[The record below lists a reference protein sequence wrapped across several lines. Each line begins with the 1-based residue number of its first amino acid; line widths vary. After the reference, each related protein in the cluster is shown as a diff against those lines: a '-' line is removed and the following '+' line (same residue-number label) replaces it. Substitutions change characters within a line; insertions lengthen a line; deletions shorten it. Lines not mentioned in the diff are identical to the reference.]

1 MGKLLILCLIYAGIT
16 ISLRA
21 QTPRT
26 GHLLSNLRSKAIS
39 TKNEKIQLD
48 TLSILP
54 NTFSLP
60 GINKDWYTVDYINA
74 TITWKQQPPIDSVW
88 VQYRVFDARLNAVT
102 KHLNYDSIMNNFLGQ
117 PFVFNDNSF
126 RQSDRFF
133 DFGTINYTG
142 SFGRGIAFGN
152 SQDAVVSSSLNL
164 QLNGYLADSIE
175 ILAAITD
182 NNIPIQPDG
191 TTQQLNEFDRIF
203 LQFKKKTWNL
213 SLGDIDI
220 RQNKS
225 YFLNFY
231 KRLQGVAFETTSKIA
246 PNITNTSLLS
256 GSIAKGKFTRN
267 IIQGQEGNQGPYR
280 LQGANNEFYFVLLA
294 NTERV
299 YIDGELLQRGEDRDY
314 VINYNTA
321 ELTFTPKRMI
331 TKDSRI
337 QVEFEYADRNYL
349 NANLYFTNLT
359 NFSDKLRVTVSAF
372 NNSDSKSSPI
382 NQSLDPNQK
391 IFLRTLGDSINNAF
405 YKIATPDTFSA
416 GKILYKRV
424 DSVFNNGANHDSV
437 FIYSVSPDSAIY
449 SLSFV
454 DVGAGKGDYLPDF
467 NGANGKVYKWIAP
480 SGGVKQGQFEAAIFL
495 VTPKKQQLVSVQ
507 VDYDV
512 SKKTNIT
519 TELAYSNYDVNTFS
533 NTDKADNKGYAA
545 KIKFTNVKDFY
556 GAKKLKLLTDAGLEY
571 TDARF
576 RPLERL
582 RTVEFLRDWGL
593 PFVVPATD
601 ETIVTAGAQLADNK
615 KNNFRYQVTD
625 YKRGTDFNGIRNS
638 IIQMQS
644 IKGWQLNNQFN
655 ISNTNSSTEKG
666 FFLRPVIDISK
677 KFKQLWNYSI
687 GANFSIEHNEVRN
700 KAADS
705 VNSTSFSFQ
714 TFQLSLKSA
723 ADKANR
729 WGITW
734 LTRTNKYPY
743 GKSLIT
749 SDVSH
754 NFNLTGEILKN
765 PHHQF
770 RWNITYRKLD
780 ILNSAVTTQK
790 ADQSLLGRGEYQV
803 NEWKG
808 LVTGNLLYEAG
819 SGQEQK
825 RDYAFL
831 EVPAGRGE
839 YTWIDYNNDGIQQL
853 NEFEVALF
861 QDQAKYIRI
870 FTPTN
875 EFIKANYNTF
885 NYSININPRAVIDA
899 RASGG
904 VKKFIGKI
912 NLQSSLQI
920 AKKEIA
926 GGIIQL
932 NPFKTPLSDTSL
944 INLTAIFI
952 NSFSFNRFS
961 TKWGLDLTNS
971 RNSGK
976 SLLTYGLESR
986 RLNEWSTRVRA
997 NISKALQLDITGKT
1011 GVNQLATANAK
1022 FENRNYDISQYSL
1035 EPRISFTKGTVLRV
1049 ITGYKYNNKKNNSG
1063 DKETYSSHSLN
1074 TEIKYNILQSGSV
1087 LAKFTYSN
1095 ISFAPTAN
1103 ANTTVGYNM
1112 LDGLL
1117 PGKNFLWNFEV
1128 TKRLANNLEINI
1140 QYEGRKPGEARV
1152 VHIGRASVRAIF

>member
-1 MGKLLILCLIYAGIT
+1 MIYSGLT

-21 QTPRT
+21 QIPRT
-26 GHLLSNLRSKAIS
+26 GRPVSNLRNKAIS
-39 TKNEKIQLD
+39 TKTNTVQID

-60 GINKDWYTVDYINA
+60 GINKEWYTVDYINA
-74 TITWKQQPPIDSVW
+74 TITWKKQVPVDSVW
-88 VQYRVFDARLNAVT
+88 AQYRVFDARLNSIS

-152 SQDAVVSSSLNL
+152 SQDAVVTSSLNL

-175 ILAAITD
+175 IVAAITD

-203 LQFKKKTWNL
+203 LQFKKKNWNL

-231 KRLQGVAFETTSKIA
+231 KRLQGVAFETTSRIA
-246 PNITNTSLLS
+246 PGITNTSLLS

-321 ELTFTPKRMI
+321 EVTFTPKRMI

-337 QVEFEYADRNYL
+337 QIEFEYADRNYL

-372 NNSDSKSSPI
+372 NNSDAKSSPI
-382 NQSLDPNQK
+382 NQSLDPTQK
-391 IFLRTLGDSINNAF
+391 VFLRNLGDSINNAF
-405 YKIATPDTFSA
+405 YKIATLDTFSA
-416 GKILYKRV
+416 GKILYKRI
-424 DSVFNNGANHDSV
+424 DSTFNNGASRDSV
-437 FIYSVSPDSAIY
+437 FVYSVNPDSAIY
-449 SLSFV
+449 SLSFA
-454 DVGAGKGDYLPDF
+454 DVGIGKGDYLPDF

-480 SGGVKQGQFEAAIFL
+480 AGGVKQGQFEAAIFL
-495 VTPKKQQLVSVQ
+495 VTPKKQQLVSVV
-507 VDYDV
+507 VDYDI

-519 TELAYSNYDVNTFS
+519 TELAYSNYDINTFS
-533 NTDKADNKGYAA
+533 NIDKSDNKGYAA
-545 KIKFTNVKDFY
+545 KIKITNIKDFNSER
-556 GAKKLKLLTDAGLEY
+556 KIKLLTNAGLEY

-576 RPLERL
+576 HPLERL
-582 RTVEFLRDWGL
+582 RSVEFLRDWGL
-593 PFVVPATD
+593 PYIVPATT
-601 ETIVTAGAQLADNK
+601 ETIATAGAELNDRK
-615 KNNFRYQVTD
+615 YSFRYQVTD

-638 IIQMQS
+638 ITQMQN
-644 IKGWQLNNQFN
+644 IKGWQFNNQFN
-655 ISNTNSSTEKG
+655 LSNTNSTTEKG

-677 KFKQLWNYSI
+677 KFTQLRNYTI
-687 GANFSIEHNEVRN
+687 GANYSVEHNEVRN

-705 VNSTSFSFQ
+705 VNATSFSFQ
-714 TFQLSLKSA
+714 TLQLSLKSSES
-723 ADKANR
+723 KANR
-729 WGITW
+729 WAITY
-734 LTRTNKYPY
+734 LTRVNKYPF
-743 GKSLIT
+743 GKDLVK
-749 SDVSH
+749 SDISH
-754 NFNLTGEILKN
+754 NINLTGEVLKN
-765 PHHQF
+765 QHHQF

-790 ADQSLLGRGEYQV
+790 ADQSVLGRLEYQV

-808 LVTGNLLYEAG
+808 LLTGNLLYEAG

-831 EVPAGRGE
+831 EVPAGQGQ
-839 YTWIDYNNDGIQQL
+839 YTWIDYNSDGVQQL

-861 QDQAKYIRI
+861 QDQAKYIKI
-870 FTPTN
+870 FTPSN

-885 NYSININPRAVIDA
+885 NYSINLNPRAVIDVRTA
-899 RASGG
+899 GRI
-904 VKKFIGKI
+904 KQFIGKI

-920 AKKEIA
+920 AKKEISS
-926 GGIIQL
+926 GIVQL

-944 INLTAIFI
+944 ISLNAVFI

-961 TKWGLDLTNS
+961 TKWGIDLSNS

-986 RLNEWSTRVRA
+986 SLNEWSSRARV
-997 NISKALQLDITGKT
+997 NISKTLQVDITGKT
-1011 GVNQLATANAK
+1011 GINELTTANAK
-1022 FENRNYDISQYSL
+1022 FENRNYNISQYSL
-1035 EPRISFTKGTVLRV
+1035 EPRISFTKGTVLRF
-1049 ITGYKYNNKKNNSG
+1049 ITGFKYTNKKNNLG
-1063 DKETYSSHSLN
+1063 DKETYSSNAVN
-1074 TEIKYNILQSGSV
+1074 TEIKYNILQSGSI
-1087 LAKFTYSN
+1087 LTKFTYSN
-1095 ISFAPTAN
+1095 ISFSPLAN

-1117 PGKNFLWNFEV
+1117 PGKNFLWNIEV

-1152 VHIGRASVRAIF
+1152 VHVGRASVRAIF